1 MKKTSLIFDVYV
13 TDTPLFPNQDYDNFS
28 RSLLDKSNN
37 ASYKYAS
44 RGDITLYTL
53 YSYSHLSFEN
63 IYIFI
68 EFDEDIKSSQY
79 ISEIK
84 KIYPNAHI
92 INKRNSCPKDYYD
105 LLQILSTDKS
115 EYYFYSPN
123 NDHPY
128 ISNSVDNLSDYENI
142 LCDLKN
148 SFENITLIYSHFH
161 ETNYSFSSK
170 LSWLKQRQ
178 FPNSKIIEKNDKYDL
193 VFLPDG
199 YSVGMQI
206 VSRDLFIN
214 WCKLAANLPGDKVIK
229 RFDELAGFVELPS
242 QFSLV
247 PKVEL
252 CKHYDAYYHTMF
264 SDSAFGC
271 LHIQPTKVPPM
282 FIPNGFFERKIK
294 IKYGYD
300 QYFAG
305 YTNINP
311 SADSYIFED
320 FSQSNS
326 KIYTD
331 LKIELDSIPFFWKQ
345 HIDDINVNP
354 EYVINEI
361 NQKSNNLDMINPWH
375 DKILH
380 DTLFLFFLNMLIRY
394 YTKLKS
400 VIKKIIKYEK

>member
-1 MKKTSLIFDVYV
+1 MKKISLIFDVYV

-345 HIDDINVNP
+345 HIYDINVNP